1 MEGSQKNAR
10 FGTAITAVPDL
21 NLDGFSDVVVGA
33 PLEDNG
39 QGAIYIYY
47 GDRNTIRK
55 QSSQVE
61 PNFTESSA
69 AHINISA
76 SVQIQNI
83 LTHTENYWNETGP
96 SVEVLRPL
104 SGRQRRYEWRL
115 HPRCGGGGFWESGPT
130 LVRI

>member
-1 MEGSQKNAR
+1 MENAR

-47 GDRNTIRK
+47 GDRKTIRK

-61 PNFTESSA
+61 HTN
-69 AHINISA
+69 NIT
-76 SVQIQNI
+76 IYI
-83 LTHTENYWNETGP
+83 KYTTYIYIYIYIIHTW
-96 SVEVLRPL
+96 
-104 SGRQRRYEWRL
+104 Q
-115 HPRCGGGGFWESGPT
+115 
-130 LVRI
+130 